1 MGIEVTLFTKKDVS
15 FSTNIDLKA
24 CSCLDFQKNPN
35 RPCKH
40 LLSPPDLFSPS
51 ENINISE
58 AMSAFIKSI
67 RLRLTDEAILW
78 LCYLWNQPSLK
89 SRMQR
94 RILMS
99 AGEDNISVNVIEAVS
114 DWFGNSANRKE
125 LTLAAIEVARICATD
140 NWYAQPDGRF
150 YMFAWEKAT
159 IEPKLGIPKE
169 YAALLEFLGDAI
181 SDCQEL
187 DALKTFNRIYENKAF
202 RPRDLANTLLNHSH
216 HSNSS
221 QAQRLIELYAK
232 NTGALWLDG
241 NLSGQAVFALLNGDF
256 GCATSPVIDEKEV
269 LSLLQDAQYKITN
282 GPVIPTHARD
292 GIHTRKGGDV
302 RFAGTIKQ
310 MAACC
315 RAYEYFGRLSTEDKW
330 LAQFYEPE
338 Q

>member
-1 MGIEVTLFTKKDVS
+1 MKIQSFTNPDSCYQIDADKK
-15 FSTNIDLKA
+15 T
-24 CSCLDFQKNPN
+24 CSCLAFKKNPQ

-40 LLSPPDLFSPS
+40 LLSIPDLFPPS
-51 ENINISE
+51 ENINLYE

-78 LCYLWNQPSLK
+78 LCYLWNQPGLK
-89 SRMQR
+89 SRIQR

-114 DWFGNSANRKE
+114 NWYGNNSTRKD
-125 LTLAAIEVARICATD
+125 LTLATIEVARICATD

-159 IEPKLGIPKE
+159 IEPKQGLPKD
-169 YAALLEFLGDAI
+169 YPALLEFFTNAI
-181 SDCQEL
+181 IDCREIE
-187 DALKTFNRIYENKAF
+187 ALKAFNRLYENESF
-202 RPRDLANTLLNHSH
+202 RPRDFANTLQSISKV
-216 HSNSS
+216 SNSH
-221 QAQRLIELYAK
+221 QAHRLVELYVK
-232 NTGALWLDG
+232 NAGALWLDG

-256 GCATSPVIDEKEV
+256 GDATLPVSNEKEV
-269 LSLLQDAQYKITN
+269 LSLLQDAQYRITN
-282 GPVIPTHARD
+282 GVEIPAFARD

-315 RAYEYFGRLSTEDKW
+315 RAYEYFGRLSPDDKW

-338 Q
+338 LV